1 MNENVEFEALEREED
16 LVEHLIQSY
25 KPLVY
30 ATARRLCPRLARDGD
45 LLQCG
50 MIGLWKAAEHWDQE
64 RPFSPLARRCVE
76 NEMLRHL
83 RYLSR
88 QERVLPLME
97 NHRRWG
103 RAEDLTQAELDSDL
117 ERQFPPDSVDGK
129 VARRVLAGENLNDAA
144 RALGADPRQ
153 VRRRLRRKL
162 RWLASPG

>member
-1 MNENVEFEALEREED
+1 MGAEEELARLKEGED
-16 LVEHLIQSY
+16 LVEHLIRCY

-30 ATARRLCPRLARDGD
+30 STARRLCPEYARDGD

-50 MIGLWKAAEHWDQE
+50 MIGLWKAAEVWDEE
-64 RPFSPLARRCVE
+64 RPFSPLARRCIE

-88 QERVLPLME
+88 QKRVSARMP
-97 NHRRWG
+97 
-103 RAEDLTQAELDSDL
+103 RARQEARVDLTRVELESDL
-117 ERQFPPDSVDGK
+117 ERQFAPDNVDGQ
-129 VARRVLAGENLNDAA
+129 VARRILAGESLPDAA

-162 RWLASPG
+162 GWLARK